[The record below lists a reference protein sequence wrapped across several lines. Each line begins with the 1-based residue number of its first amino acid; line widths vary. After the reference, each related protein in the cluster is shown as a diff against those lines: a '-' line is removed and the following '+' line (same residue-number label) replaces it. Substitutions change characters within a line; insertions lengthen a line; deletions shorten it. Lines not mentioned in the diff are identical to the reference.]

1 MPEHHDPFSVLGMHR
16 LESENAMV
24 VRAYLPNAK
33 EIEVVELSKN
43 NTYPMEKIDERG
55 FFEVVIKDRNDFFK
69 YNLRAT
75 DYVGNTF
82 TFYDPYCFMAR
93 DL

>member
-1 MPEHHDPFSVLGMHR
+1 MNTTANIVGMHR

-55 FFEVVIKDRNDFFK
+55 FFEVVIK
-69 YNLRAT
+69 LRAT
-75 DYVGNTF
+75 DYVGTKSLVP
-82 TFYDPYCFMAR
+82 TE
-93 DL
+93 

>member
-1 MPEHHDPFSVLGMHR
+1 
-16 LESENAMV
+16 
-24 VRAYLPNAK
+24 
-33 EIEVVELSKN
+33 
-43 NTYPMEKIDERG
+43 MEKIDERG

-82 TFYDPYCFMAR
+82 TFYDPYCFMPVISDY
-93 DL
+93 DLYLFNEGNHHKIYEKLGTTE

>member
-1 MPEHHDPFSVLGMHR
+1 MNTTANIDEVYKVINAEHHDPFSVLGMHR

-43 NTYPMEKIDERG
+43 NTYPMEKIDERA
-55 FFEVVIKDRNDFFK
+55 F
-69 YNLRAT
+69 LR
-75 DYVGNTF
+75 
-82 TFYDPYCFMAR
+82 
-93 DL
+93 L